1 MARRVQIRLTPESV
15 QSAINEIQALKA
27 SVQRLVDEFVEEMVA
42 YGVERVKYHIVTA
55 RPSAAV
61 EDWEL
66 YDSVE
71 GIYNAGT
78 GKGIIRV
85 NSHYAVYVE
94 HGTGIYA
101 PNGGSHGEEGWWY
114 YDKGRNGNGRR
125 RWTQGEPPRPFMFQ
139 TYMDLCEKAQS
150 EMRTRLRYD

>member
-1 MARRVQIRLTPESV
+1 MARRVQIRLNPESV

-27 SVQRLVDEFVEEMVA
+27 SVQRLVNEFVEEMVA

-85 NSHYAVYVE
+85 NSQYAIYVE
-94 HGTGIYA
+94 RGTGIYS
-101 PNGGSHGEEGWWY
+101 PSGSNHGEEGWWY
-114 YDKGRNGNGRR
+114 YDKGRNGGGRR